1 MPAAVASQG
10 YSLRAKLVAGF
21 IVIALILG
29 GGGTPNPITELL
41 LQLIFVLFALAWIWL
56 PSRAGRRDDAL
67 IDRWAWLLVVIPLVI
82 PLVQLVPLPPAIWT
96 ALPGR
101 DNAIAALS
109 LIGEQS
115 SWRPISLSPS
125 RTLASLLAIV
135 PAVFCFYAVARL
147 DLKERRL
154 VLSAIVALAVAGAW
168 LGALQLIGRGQGFNF
183 YPQHSTGWVTG
194 FQANRN
200 ATADVLLIGLMAL
213 AGLAAPY
220 FVEEQRRLPLG
231 LTRRTLAILLG
242 GVALFLLVA
251 TVMTG
256 SRAGI
261 ALIAVAM
268 AGSAVSF
275 SVSRSRSRGSASRT
289 TLILLAAALLVGC
302 IAAFAAL
309 SQSTAIAR
317 VTERFS
323 DLGNSRGQVW
333 EDSWFAL
340 KQYWP
345 VGFGMG
351 GFEPAMFPAE
361 QLAYLDPL
369 VPNRAHNDFLEIG
382 IEAGL
387 LGYAMVVAAALAVFV
402 LAGRAWRE
410 PGMRGQIVVGLTTL
424 LLITLHSVVDYP
436 LRSMA
441 VACLSGVA
449 GGLLVKGRTG
459 HLRSRE
465 PRRAKDVRG
474 YA

>member
-29 GGGTPNPITELL
+29 GGGTPNPITEFL
-41 LQLIFVLFALAWIWL
+41 LQLIFALFAIAWIWL
-56 PSRAGRRDDAL
+56 PSRSRDDAL
-67 IDRWAWLLVVIPLVI
+67 RDRWAWVLVVIPLVV

-96 ALPGR
+96 TLPGR
-101 DNAIAALS
+101 DNEIAALS

-115 SWRPISLSPS
+115 RWRPISLSPS

-147 DLKERRL
+147 DLRGRRL
-154 VLSAIVALAVAGAW
+154 VLGAIVVLALVSAW
-168 LGALQLIGRGQGFNF
+168 LGAVQLAARGQGFNF
-183 YPQHSTGWVTG
+183 YAQHSAGWVTG

-200 ATADVLLIGLMAL
+200 ATADVLLIGLLAL

-220 FVEEQRRLPLG
+220 FVEAQRRLPLG
-231 LTRRTLAILLG
+231 LTRRTLVILLG
-242 GVALFLLVA
+242 GIALFLLVA

-261 ALIAVAM
+261 ALLAVAM
-268 AGSAVSF
+268 AGCALSF
-275 SVSRSRSRGSASRT
+275 SVSRSRSRGGVSRIT
-289 TLILLAAALLVGC
+289 VILLAAGLLVGLV
-302 IAAFAAL
+302 AAFTAL
-309 SQSTAIAR
+309 SQNTAIAR

-323 DLGNSRGQVW
+323 DLGSSRTQIW

-361 QLAYLDPL
+361 QLEYLDSL

-382 IEAGL
+382 IEAGM
-387 LGYAMVVAAALAVFV
+387 LGYAMVLAAAFAVVGLA
-402 LAGRAWRE
+402 LRAWRE
-410 PGMRGQIVVGLTTL
+410 PGMRGQVVVGLTTL

-449 GGLLVKGRTG
+449 GGLLVKGRTAQ
-459 HLRSRE
+459 HRSRE
-465 PRRAKDVRG
+465 SRRAKDVRG